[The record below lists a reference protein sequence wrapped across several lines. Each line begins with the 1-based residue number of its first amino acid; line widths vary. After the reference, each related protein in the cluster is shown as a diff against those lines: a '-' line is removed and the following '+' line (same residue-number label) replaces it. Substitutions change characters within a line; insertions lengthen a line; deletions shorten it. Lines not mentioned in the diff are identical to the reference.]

1 LRHPIITQITN
12 YLCLL
17 STLIENILSLKM
29 KKITYFN
36 LAFLLAFVLIF
47 SECGKKKNKED
58 IGKKT
63 DPPAVVD
70 VIVAQNQAISLITEA
85 NGSILANE
93 FVELHPEVSGRIIYL
108 NIPEGTTVAKGTILA
123 RINDADLQA
132 QLNKT
137 KVQLDLSQK
146 TEQRLSKLLSI
157 NGIGQA
163 DYDAALN
170 QVNSLNADLEYTKVL
185 IDKTILRAPFSGV
198 IGLRQVSSGAYVSPS
213 TVLATIQQI
222 NQLKVDFT
230 VPEEYSGIIRKGS
243 IVEVSVEGQNNSR
256 CKAVVIAREPQIN
269 QTTRNLLI
277 RAKLTNCTANPGTF
291 AKVYFN
297 AGSARNSIT
306 IPTNAIIPD
315 DKNKKIVVIKGG
327 KATYAVIET
336 GIRKESFVEITKGVS
351 IGDTIVVDGVLF
363 ARPDKPVKIRSVKS
377 NDQLSYK

>member
-1 LRHPIITQITN
+1 MN
-12 YLCLL
+12 
-17 STLIENILSLKM
+17 N
-29 KKITYFN
+29 KITFSISSS
-36 LAFLLAFVLIF
+36 LLFFCLMFAG
-47 SECGKKKNKED
+47 CHKKKMED
-58 IGKKT
+58 LSKKA

-70 VIVAQNQAISLITEA
+70 VMVAQNQIINSITEA
-85 NGSILANE
+85 NGSIVANE
-93 FVELHPEVSGRIIYL
+93 FVELHPEVSGRITYL
-108 NIPEGTTVAKGTILA
+108 YIPEGTTVAKGTILA
-123 RINDADLQA
+123 RINDSDLQA

-146 TEQRLSKLLSI
+146 TEQRLTKLLAI

-163 DYDAALN
+163 EYDAALN

-198 IGLRQVSSGAYVSPS
+198 IGLRQVSPGAYVSP
-213 TVLATIQQI
+213 TTILATIQQI
-222 NQLKVDFT
+222 DKLKVDFT
-230 VPEEYSGIIRKGS
+230 VPEENSAVIRKGAV
-243 IVEVSVEGQNNSR
+243 VEVVVEGQNDSR
-256 CKAVVIAREPQIN
+256 CNAVVIAREPQIN

-277 RAKLTNCTANPGTF
+277 RATLSNCTANPGTF

-327 KATYAVIET
+327 KATYAIIET
-336 GIRKESFVEITKGVS
+336 GVRKESFVEITKGVS
-351 IGDTIVVDGVLF
+351 VGDTIVVDGVLF

-377 NDQLSYK
+377 SEQLSLK

>member
-1 LRHPIITQITN
+1 
-12 YLCLL
+12 
-17 STLIENILSLKM
+17 M
-29 KKITYFN
+29 KKNTY
-36 LAFLLAFVLIF
+36 LRLLLLIPILILF
-47 SECGKKKNKED
+47 IECGKKSKQED
-58 IGKKT
+58 LSKKV
-63 DPPAVVD
+63 DPPAIVD
-70 VIVAQNQAISLITEA
+70 VIIAQNQSISSITEA

-93 FVELHPEVSGRIIYL
+93 YVELHPEVSGRITYL
-108 NIPEGTTVAKGTILA
+108 NIPEGSTVKKGTILA
-123 RINDADLQA
+123 RVNDADLQA
-132 QLNKT
+132 QLNKI

-146 TEQRLSKLLSI
+146 TEQRLTKLLSI

-163 DYDAALN
+163 EYDAALN

-198 IGLRQVSSGAYVSPS
+198 IGLRQVSPGAYVSPI
-213 TVLATIQQI
+213 TIIATMQQV
-222 NQLKVDFT
+222 NQMKVDFT

-243 IVEVSVEGQNNSR
+243 IVEVAIESQNNSK

-277 RAKLTNCTANPGTF
+277 RAILTNCTANPGTF

-297 AGSARNSIT
+297 AGSARNNIT

-336 GIRKESFVEITKGVS
+336 GVRKESFVEITKGVS
-351 IGDTIVVDGVLF
+351 LGDTIVVDGVLF

-377 NDQLSYK
+377 NEQLSYK